1 MRCPLTN
8 VKCKEEQALKVTNNQ
23 IQGAVATLVVHA
35 LIMGILLLLKLS
47 VPVQEEESGIPVTL
61 GNVAL
66 AQGYTESYQF
76 TEVSSVKSDVP
87 NVDDAPLT
95 QPEPQVE
102 EPLVTQPDEPTIDMP
117 TAEEIEAQKRAEAE
131 RLAAERAAQQM
142 ASAFGKGF
150 EMGSKGEATEQADEG
165 TQGAESGVAAA
176 DKAVGLGVQGTF
188 DLNGRSLS
196 GDGLPVPV
204 NTVQDEGRVVVNITV
219 NADGQVIATSINR
232 RTNTVNPELRKAA
245 EDAAR
250 RAQFNR
256 IDTVDNQTGT
266 ITYYFKLR

>member
-1 MRCPLTN
+1 MT
-8 VKCKEEQALKVTNNQ
+8 KNQ
-23 IQGAVATLVVHA
+23 IQGLVVTIVVHA
-35 LIMGILLLLKLS
+35 LVVLLLLMVKLS
-47 VPVQEEESGIPVTL
+47 APMQEEESGIPVML
-61 GNVAL
+61 GNSLL
-66 AQGYTESYQF
+66 AQGHTESYQY

-87 NVDDAPLT
+87 NVDNAPLT
-95 QPEPQVE
+95 QPQPQVD
-102 EPLVTQPDEPTIDMP
+102 EPLITQPDEPTVEVP
-117 TAEEIEAQKRAEAE
+117 TAEELEARKRAEAE

-150 EMGSKGEATEQADEG
+150 EMGSKGEATEKADEG
-165 TQGAESGVAAA
+165 TQGIETGVAAA
-176 DKAVGLGVQGTF
+176 DKAVGVGVQGTF

-196 GDGLPVPV
+196 GSGLPVPV

-219 NADGQVIATSINR
+219 NPAGQVIATSINR

-250 RAQFNR
+250 KARFNA
-256 IDTVDNQTGT
+256 IEGVDNQSGT

>member
-1 MRCPLTN
+1 MT
-8 VKCKEEQALKVTNNQ
+8 KNQ
-23 IQGAVATLVVHA
+23 IQGLVVTIVAHA
-35 LIMGILLLLKLS
+35 LVVLLLLMVKLS
-47 VPVQEEESGIPVTL
+47 APLQEEESGIPVML
-61 GNVAL
+61 GNSLL
-66 AQGYTESYQF
+66 AQGHTESYQY

-87 NVDDAPLT
+87 NVDNAPLT
-95 QPEPQVE
+95 QPQPQVD
-102 EPLVTQPDEPTIDMP
+102 EPLITQPDEPTVEVP
-117 TAEEIEAQKRAEAE
+117 TAEELEARKRAEAE

-150 EMGSKGEATEQADEG
+150 EMGSKGEATEKADEG
-165 TQGAESGVAAA
+165 TQGIETGVAAA
-176 DKAVGLGVQGTF
+176 DKTVGVGVQGTF

-196 GDGLPVPV
+196 GSGLPVPV

-219 NADGQVIATSINR
+219 NPAGQVIATSINR

-250 RAQFNR
+250 KARFNA
-256 IDTVDNQTGT
+256 IEGVDNQSGT

>member
-1 MRCPLTN
+1 MT
-8 VKCKEEQALKVTNNQ
+8 KNQ
-23 IQGAVATLVVHA
+23 IQGLVVTIAVHA
-35 LIMGILLLLKLS
+35 LVVLLLLMVKLS
-47 VPVQEEESGIPVTL
+47 APLQEEESGIPVML
-61 GNVAL
+61 GNSLL
-66 AQGYTESYQF
+66 AQGHTESYQY

-87 NVDDAPLT
+87 NVDNAPLT
-95 QPEPQVE
+95 QPQPQVD
-102 EPLVTQPDEPTIDMP
+102 EPLITQPDEPTVEVP
-117 TAEEIEAQKRAEAE
+117 TAEELEARKRAEAE

-150 EMGSKGEATEQADEG
+150 EMGSKGEATEKADEG
-165 TQGAESGVAAA
+165 TQGTETGVAAA
-176 DKAVGLGVQGTF
+176 DKAVGVGVQGTF

-196 GDGLPVPV
+196 GSGLPVPV

-219 NADGQVIATSINR
+219 NPAGQVIATSINR

-250 RAQFNR
+250 KARFNA
-256 IDTVDNQTGT
+256 IEGVDNQSGT